1 MNTVHIL
8 NGHTRLTGLLGSPVS
23 HSISPLMH
31 NEAFRLLHLDYAYLC
46 FETTEATLEETIKA
60 LKCLNARGFNC
71 TMPVKTRMYELADI
85 LSPAASLMKAVNT
98 VVIENGKFIG
108 HNTDGVG
115 YMSSVKEAGYNII
128 GKKMTLLGAGGAA
141 TAIAVQAA
149 LDGVSEIALF
159 NRKSRSWQR
168 AQELADLLNKN
179 TACSVTLH
187 DLADCGELRRQL
199 SDSAILTNATNVGM
213 APHTD
218 ASPIPEASMLHE
230 DLIVSDIIYNPRET
244 RLMTQAK
251 QRGCACFNGL
261 YMLLFQGA
269 EAFRLWT
276 GFPMPVDE
284 IKQKYFQL

>member
-1 MNTVHIL
+1 MNTATIL

-31 NEAFRLLHLDYAYLC
+31 NEAFRLLGLNYAYLC
-46 FETTEATLEETIKA
+46 FEATEATLPETIHA

-71 TMPVKTRMYELADI
+71 TMPVKTRMYELADE

-98 VVIENGKFIG
+98 VIIENGKFIG

-115 YMSSVKEAGYNII
+115 YMSSVKEAGYDIT

-149 LDGVSEIALF
+149 LDQVSEIAIF

-168 AQELADLLNKN
+168 AQELTDLLNKN
-179 TACSVTLH
+179 TACRVTLH
-187 DLADCGELRRQL
+187 DLADCNELRRQL

-213 APHTD
+213 APHAD
-218 ASPIPEASMLHE
+218 ASPIPDASMLHE
-230 DLIVSDIIYNPRET
+230 NLIVSDIIYNPRET
-244 RLMTQAK
+244 QLIAQAK
-251 QRGCACFNGL
+251 QRGCASFNGL

-276 GFPMPVDE
+276 GCDMPVKE
-284 IKQKYFQL
+284 IRQKFFT